1 VEQGYVASLAR
12 PGANVTGVTSMT
24 SELSR
29 SACSFSRRRLQKPF
43 HRLLSLGGERRKKAD
58 SENDREPDL
67 RWRNSWRAV

>member
-1 VEQGYVASLAR
+1 
-12 PGANVTGVTSMT
+12 MT